1 MRRAYYRKKV
11 EREVAEH
18 KEPVMPYLIRERAV
32 EAAIAR
38 MLFGNATTMERHK
51 RYVKRRIIACYADL
65 SDSKRIIEIKDKNTG
80 RTLVPED
87 IQFRGFLM
95 QVLYYLDISGK
106 EVAILVINYS
116 SKDRSSVDYAKELLW
131 QSRCC
136 GARMRF

>member
-1 MRRAYYRKKV
+1 
-11 EREVAEH
+11 
-18 KEPVMPYLIRERAV
+18 MPYFIRGRAV

-51 RYVKRRIIACYADL
+51 RYEKQRIIACYADL

-95 QVLYYLDISGK
+95 QVLY
-106 EVAILVINYS
+106 
-116 SKDRSSVDYAKELLW
+116 
-131 QSRCC
+131 
-136 GARMRF
+136 